1 RYGDLFRLAMAAGV
15 EVLPCRFSFDED
27 RINWEGLQPVHPRQ

>member
-1 RYGDLFRLAMAAGV
+1 MAAGV

-27 RINWEGLQPVHPRQ
+27 RINWKGLQPVHPRQ